1 MTGTRTRTY
10 DSPHRQAQQEETRR
24 RIVEAFIEQLA
35 DPGTT
40 DLSPSA
46 AARAAGLSVRTVHHH
61 FPDADAQHAAV
72 AEALEARMFP
82 VPVVLPTTPA
92 ELVEM
97 VREVYR
103 AAEDHLPLLRA
114 LVRSRVGTDV
124 RRRRRAAR
132 LQAIQDVVAGVG
144 SGEQEYG
151 DAVAV
156 ISLLASADAG
166 VTLADQYGLTLADA
180 GRACAAATR
189 AVLADLG
196 ADLSPAARSMDHS
209 RR

>member
-1 MTGTRTRTY
+1 MTGTRTRTTTARTVA
-10 DSPHRQAQQEETRR
+10 SSKEETRR

-82 VPVVLPTTPA
+82 FLSCCRRRRPNF
-92 ELVEM
+92 VEM

-103 AAEDHLPLLRA
+103 AAEDHLPLLGA
-114 LVRSRVGTDV
+114 GAQSVGTDV

-144 SGEQEYG
+144 GGEQECG

-156 ISLLASADAG
+156 IRCWPAPTPGSPSPTSTDSPWPRP
-166 VTLADQYGLTLADA
+166 VVH
-180 GRACAAATR
+180 CAAATR

-196 ADLSPAARSMDHS
+196 ADLSPAARSMDHL